1 MKYLSLFFLLGLI
14 ALTGCVKQT
23 RTVERISPNQ
33 QTDLSGRWNDTDSR
47 LVAEEMV
54 KDLINRPWRT
64 EFMKENGGKK
74 PTIIVG
80 IVLNK
85 SHEHIEAETF
95 IKDIQRELIN
105 SGTVKIV
112 QHGVF
117 REKLREERADQQQY
131 ASPATQ
137 KKWGRELGADYMM
150 FGTINSIVDSYNK
163 EKAVYYQIDLELA
176 HLETNQI
183 SWMGSKKIKKI
194 INN

>member
-1 MKYLSLFFLLGLI
+1 MKYLSLFFLLGLFTMT
-14 ALTGCVKQT
+14 ACVQQT
-23 RTVERISPNQ
+23 RTVQRVDPNS

-47 LVAEEMV
+47 LVSEEMV
-54 KDLINRPWRT
+54 KDLVNRPWRT
-64 EFMKENGGKK
+64 EFMKANGRK
-74 PTIIVG
+74 PVIIVG
-80 IVLNK
+80 IIVNK

-105 SGTVKIV
+105 AGTVKIV

-117 REKLREERADQQQY
+117 REKLREERADQQQN

-150 FGTINSIVDSYNK
+150 FGTINSIVDQLGK

-176 HLETNQI
+176 HLETNEI
-183 SWMGSKKIKKI
+183 SWIGSKKIKKI
-194 INN
+194 IEN

>member
-23 RTVERISPNQ
+23 RTVERVNPNQ

-74 PTIIVG
+74 PTVIVG

-131 ASPATQ
+131 ASPASQ

-150 FGTINSIVDSYNK
+150 FGTINSIVDSYQK

-176 HLETNQI
+176 HLETNEI

>member
-1 MKYLSLFFLLGLI
+1 MN
-14 ALTGCVKQT
+14 
-23 RTVERISPNQ
+23 PNQ

-64 EFMKENGGKK
+64 EFMKQNGGKK
-74 PTIIVG
+74 PTVIVG

-131 ASPATQ
+131 ASPESQ

-176 HLETNQI
+176 HLETNEI
-183 SWMGSKKIKKI
+183 AWMGSKKIKKI